1 MRIAVLA
8 GIFPGV
14 STTFILDQIVCAIE
28 AGHDV
33 DIYGTIPSPQTVQHA
48 EVERHRIAERTRYM
62 GFQHRSP
69 HRWLRIGNIAATLLA
84 NPLSAARVAKH
95 ASSLK
100 HLSDAAVFL
109 PKQRYDVIHCH
120 FGTTALRVLPAL
132 DAAVLQGPFL
142 VTFHG
147 QDILRRP
154 LPDYEALFR
163 SNAYYT
169 TNTHFLR
176 KVATDLGCLPERV
189 IKFPLGVDPQL
200 FAVPQSRPT
209 APRVLT
215 VGRLVEMKGV
225 EFGLRAFAQVL
236 QQIPDARY
244 DVCGDGPLRA
254 SLERLAQE
262 LGIAENVCFHGAAP
276 RHHIQRLMAESSVFL
291 LPGVVDSRGQME
303 SQGVVLVEAQACGL
317 PVITSKVGGV
327 PEVVRD
333 GDTGFLVE
341 SKDVETLKDKLI
353 RLLTDNDLRN
363 AMGKHARAMVE
374 QDLDQ
379 RVLNRR
385 LLAIYERL
393 ASGQGLQSD

>member
-8 GIFPGV
+8 GVFPGV

-33 DIYGTIPSPQTVQHA
+33 DVYGTIPSVQAVQHA
-48 EVERHRIAERTRYM
+48 EVERHRIAERVRYM
-62 GFQHRSP
+62 GFHHRA
-69 HRWLRIGNIAATLLA
+69 RRRTLRIAQIAATLLA
-84 NPLSAARVAKH
+84 HPKSTGRVAKH
-95 ASSLK
+95 APSLK
-100 HLSDAAVFL
+100 RLFDSAVFM
-109 PKQRYDVIHCH
+109 PEQRYDVIHCH
-120 FGTTALRVLPAL
+120 FGTTALRVLPAV
-132 DAAVLQGPFL
+132 DAGVLRGPLL

-154 LPDYEALFR
+154 IPDYAALFR

-176 KVATDLGCLPERV
+176 NVATDLGCPPERV
-189 IKFPLGVDPQL
+189 IKFPLGVNPQL
-200 FAVPQSRPT
+200 FSVPETRAA

-215 VGRLVEMKGV
+215 VGRLVEMKGI

-236 QQIPDARY
+236 HKIPEARY
-244 DVCGDGPLRA
+244 DVCGDGPLRS

-262 LGIAENVCFHGAAP
+262 LCIAQSVCFHGAAS
-276 RHHIQRLMAESSVFL
+276 RQRIQQLMADASVFL
-291 LPGVVDSRGQME
+291 LPGVVDSHGQME

-333 GDTGFLVE
+333 GETGFLVT
-341 SKDVETLKDKLI
+341 SKDVGAFRDNLI
-353 RLLTDNDLRN
+353 RLLSDHDLRSS
-363 AMGKHARAMVE
+363 MGKQARWMVE
-374 QDLDQ
+374 QTLDQ

-393 ASGQGLQSD
+393 ASGQALPLD